1 MSGRLNSQFYLEG
14 NNMGDILRLETFDF
28 KTFFASLITVVV
40 GIMILLVA
48 ITAIVKV
55 IGEASKWFGKPFKW
69 VKAQNKET
77 EKVDIIAK
85 KYEELEVQLQKLR
98 DDSAFQDKVIEVRM
112 DDLSDKLKSLTDIVI
127 ADRVDRMRYE
137 ILDMAS
143 AISEQNRWYS
153 MEQLRHT
160 LKVYDEY
167 EKFLNEHGMENGE
180 VDLSIGIIQ
189 QAYQDKYKAMK
200 NAKGA

>member
-1 MSGRLNSQFYLEG
+1 
-14 NNMGDILRLETFDF
+14 MGDILRLETFDF

-85 KYEELEVQLQKLR
+85 KHEELEVQMQKLR
-98 DDSAFQDKVIEVRM
+98 DDSIFQDHVLEVRM
-112 DDLSDKLKSLTDIVI
+112 DDLSSKVESLTAIVI